1 MSRAGATRHNAK
13 RDTAEGPIVDALRA
27 CGATI
32 VRVSG
37 AGVPDLLVHYKGCWT
52 PLEIKTGKG
61 QLTTAQLALRVQAW
75 FPVVTTIEE
84 ALQAI
89 GIE

>member
-1 MSRAGATRHNAK
+1 MRRAAR
-13 RDTAEGPIVDALRA
+13 RDANEAAIVDALTA

-37 AGVPDLLVHYKGCWT
+37 EGVPDLLVHFQGRWI
-52 PLEIKTGKG
+52 PLEVKTKTG

-89 GIE
+89 GIG